1 MDKEKRTLL
10 SKLAETVG
18 VCIVQA
24 LTDLLLK
31 KEKGEDENHERTQ

>member
-1 MDKEKRTLL
+1 MDKEKRNLL

-24 LTDLLLK
+24 LADLLLK

>member
-18 VCIVQA
+18 VCIVHDLA
-24 LTDLLLK
+24 DLLLK
-31 KEKGEDENHERTQ
+31 KEKGEEDSHERTQ

>member
-1 MDKEKRTLL
+1 MDKEKRNLL

-24 LTDLLLK
+24 LADLLLK
-31 KEKGEDENHERTQ
+31 KEKGEEDSHERTQ

>member
-1 MDKEKRTLL
+1 MDKEKRNLL

-24 LTDLLLK
+24 LADLLLK
-31 KEKGEDENHERTQ
+31 KDNGEDENHERTQ